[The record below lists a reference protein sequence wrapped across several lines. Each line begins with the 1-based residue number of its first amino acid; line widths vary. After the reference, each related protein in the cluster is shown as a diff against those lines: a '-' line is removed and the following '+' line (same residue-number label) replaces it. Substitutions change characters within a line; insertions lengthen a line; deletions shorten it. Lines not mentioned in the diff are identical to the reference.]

1 MEKKRNTGAVLILL
15 AGVFW
20 GSMGTFTRP
29 LNAFGF
35 SSLHL
40 VFLRLGLGAAVF
52 ALILLVRDREG
63 FRVAA
68 RDLPLFLG
76 LGLVSVLFFTFCYF
90 RAIELL
96 PLSTAAILLYT
107 SPIWVMLMSA
117 LFFRERITA
126 RKLLALALA
135 FAGCVLVSGLRRGGS
150 AGGGLLVGLGAV
162 FGYALYSILFSVAWR
177 RYRPMTVTFY
187 TFLIAAAGSFLLC
200 DRPALWS
207 TLAAVRDASMLWF
220 IPVAAVVTAVIP
232 YLAYTKGLQTTE
244 ASRAAILATVE
255 PVVATVL
262 GALVYRERLSL
273 PAFLGVLSVL
283 AAIVLLNAK
292 GKKAGHE

>member
-1 MEKKRNTGAVLILL
+1 MEKKRNTGGILILL

-52 ALILLVRDREG
+52 ALILLVRGRDG

-117 LFFRERITA
+117 LFFRERLTP
-126 RKLLALALA
+126 RELLADFDWAR
-135 FAGCVLVSGLRRGGS
+135 VRRE
-150 AGGGLLVGLGAV
+150 
-162 FGYALYSILFSVAWR
+162 
-177 RYRPMTVTFY
+177 
-187 TFLIAAAGSFLLC
+187 
-200 DRPALWS
+200 D
-207 TLAAVRDASMLWF
+207 
-220 IPVAAVVTAVIP
+220 IPI
-232 YLAYTKGLQTTE
+232 
-244 ASRAAILATVE
+244 S
-255 PVVATVL
+255 
-262 GALVYRERLSL
+262 
-273 PAFLGVLSVL
+273 
-283 AAIVLLNAK
+283 
-292 GKKAGHE
+292 

>member
-52 ALILLVRDREG
+52 ALILLMRDREG
-63 FRVAA
+63 FRIGA

-135 FAGCVLVSGLRRGGS
+135 FAGCVLVSGLRGGQS
-150 AGGGLLVGLGAV
+150 DGGGLLYGLGAG
-162 FGYALYSILFSVAWR
+162 FASAMR
-177 RYRPMTVTFY
+177 
-187 TFLIAAAGSFLLC
+187 
-200 DRPALWS
+200 S
-207 TLAAVRDASMLWF
+207 TASSA
-220 IPVAAVVTAVIP
+220 PSP
-232 YLAYTKGLQTTE
+232 CG
-244 ASRAAILATVE
+244 ATG
-255 PVVATVL
+255 P
-262 GALVYRERLSL
+262 
-273 PAFLGVLSVL
+273 
-283 AAIVLLNAK
+283 
-292 GKKAGHE
+292 